1 MDDVSALNPVS
12 IIRIWNIMVP
22 SWSEGDIMSN
32 NGKRRVEVQLRRD
45 TGKYIGVYDKMRKNQ
60 EEYMNQRKRGAVVML
75 G

>member
-1 MDDVSALNPVS
+1 
-12 IIRIWNIMVP
+12 
-22 SWSEGDIMSN
+22 MSN

-60 EEYMNQRKRGAVVML
+60 EEYMNQRKRSAVVML